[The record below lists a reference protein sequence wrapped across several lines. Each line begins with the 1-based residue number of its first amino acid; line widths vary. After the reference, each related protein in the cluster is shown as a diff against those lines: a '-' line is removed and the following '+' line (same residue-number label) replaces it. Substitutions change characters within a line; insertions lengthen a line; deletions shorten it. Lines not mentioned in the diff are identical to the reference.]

1 MLVCVSSDT
10 PPSMTNTES
19 KQICS
24 RPPHW
29 LFVLPWDLRHIGGVN
44 EVVRNLASEFHRIQP
59 RSSTVVNT
67 EYGADRPIYQIG
79 EDPYEIIRYTL
90 RAPFA
95 SKRPVR
101 QMMAFLYHLPR
112 TLYHLRS
119 LLNKR
124 EIDAV
129 NVHYP
134 SLSSL
139 VLLIACR
146 LFRPRRSLILSF
158 HGADMHHFRD
168 SLSRISRL
176 AWRILLNGADHLV
189 FCSHALLRDMTET
202 YPAFAAKA
210 TVIHNGIN
218 VSNLLVKAENDEIPE
233 ALIGKQYVLNAAT
246 YEHKKGQ
253 DVLLRAFAL
262 LRADFPE
269 LFLVMMGRNA
279 GTKDSLSKLARELAI
294 AHRTLFLEN
303 VDHGTVLAAMQQAQV
318 FVLPSRREPF
328 GIVLLEA
335 GLFDTPIVASRTGGI
350 TEILDD
356 GHTALLVDP
365 DDSQQLGNAIASCL
379 ADSTAAA
386 QRAVKFRQR
395 VITQF
400 QWEKSAAQ
408 YIALV
413 ATENKTQSGGTEY
426 HNS

>member
-1 MLVCVSSDT
+1 
-10 PPSMTNTES
+10 MTNTES

-67 EYGADRPIYQIG
+67 EYGADRPISQIG
-79 EDPYEIIRYTL
+79 EDSYEIIRYTL

-95 SKRPVR
+95 SRRPVR

-112 TLYHLRS
+112 TLYQLRS

-134 SLSSL
+134 GLSSL

-158 HGADMHHFRD
+158 HGTDIDHFRN
-168 SLSRISRL
+168 SASRISRFG
-176 AWRILLNGADHLV
+176 WRILLNGADHLV
-189 FCSHALLRDMTET
+189 FCSHSLSKNMTEA
-202 YPAFAAKA
+202 YPALSVK
-210 TVIHNGIN
+210 TEVIHNGIN
-218 VSNLLVKAENDEIPE
+218 ASSLLAKAENDEIPA
-233 ALIGKQYVLNAAT
+233 ALAGKQYILNAGT
-246 YEHKKGQ
+246 YDHNKGQ
-253 DVLLRAFAL
+253 DVLLRAFARL
-262 LRADFPE
+262 QADFPD
-269 LFLVMMGRNA
+269 LFLVMMGRDG
-279 GTKDSLSKLARELAI
+279 GTKDSLTELAREYAI
-294 AHRTLFLEN
+294 ADRTLFLEDVN
-303 VDHGTVLAAMQQAQV
+303 HGTVLAAMQQASI
-318 FVLPSRREPF
+318 FVLPSRREAF

-335 GLFDTPIVASRTGGI
+335 GLSDTPIVASRTGGI

-356 GHTALLVDP
+356 GHTALLVNP

-386 QRAVKFRQR
+386 QRAAKFRQR

-400 QWEKSAAQ
+400 QWEQAAAQ